1 MSALLDNK
9 EEINEQKDRK
19 TDKKKR
25 QEKKIMFEHFSLSGY
40 NDFDDAP
47 SESNNVIYCKPGKK
61 NQKICK
67 IWYTVYM
74 RN

>member
-1 MSALLDNK
+1 MN
-9 EEINEQKDRK
+9 RK
-19 TDKKKR
+19 IEKRIRKKGKK
-25 QEKKIMFEHFSLSGY
+25 KKIMFEHFSLSGY